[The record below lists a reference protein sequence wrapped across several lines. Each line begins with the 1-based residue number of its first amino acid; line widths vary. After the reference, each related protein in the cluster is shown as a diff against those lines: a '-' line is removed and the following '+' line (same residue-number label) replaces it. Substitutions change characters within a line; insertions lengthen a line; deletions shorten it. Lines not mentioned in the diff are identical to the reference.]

1 MGEKIQA
8 KCALCGK
15 TMVGHEGEE
24 EGQKVTIIEEI
35 IDGSH
40 YVFDREE
47 CVVMFKKFGLVYGSN
62 FYADLCEMPSS

>member
-1 MGEKIQA
+1 MAKKIQA

-15 TMVGHEGEE
+15 TLVGREGE
-24 EGQKVTIIEEI
+24 EGQKVTVIKEI

-40 YVFDREE
+40 YVFDTVE
-47 CVVMFKKFGLVYGSN
+47 CVVMFKKFGLVYGSY

>member
-1 MGEKIQA
+1 MAGKIQA

-15 TMVGHEGEE
+15 TFVGREVEE
-24 EGQKVTIIEEI
+24 EGQKVTIIKEI

-47 CVVMFKKFGLVYGSN
+47 CVVMFKKFGLVYGSY

>member
-1 MGEKIQA
+1 MAKKIQA

-15 TMVGHEGEE
+15 TFVGCEGEE

-40 YVFDREE
+40 YVFDTEE
-47 CVVMFKKFGLVYGSN
+47 CVIMFKKFGLVYGSY